1 MAPASGFPRDA
12 GPGALVQAWID
23 QAMERTPYENPT
35 AETFH
40 ASRVS
45 GAVVWIAAMLGLAV
59 ALSGVPGLLKTLLL
73 MSWLAVEPAMHLE
86 SPWEAVL
93 ELVFSV
99 TAIAAGAALAGRYR
113 VALYLLGLL
122 AGMIAWL
129 LLRKDTGAAED
140 WPWLALYAAACIAC
154 GWMRWR
160 GHLRPIR
167 APSPMGDPTAAD

>member
-1 MAPASGFPRDA
+1 
-12 GPGALVQAWID
+12 
-23 QAMERTPYENPT
+23 MERTPYENPT

-113 VALYLLGLL
+113 VAPYLLGLL

-140 WPWLALYAAACIAC
+140 WPWLVLYAAACIAC

>member
-1 MAPASGFPRDA
+1 FSGSVIIHFLFFFQAEDGIRDFHVT
-12 GPGALVQAWID
+12 GVQTCALPIL
-23 QAMERTPYENPT
+23 TPYENPT

-86 SPWEAVL
+86 SSWEAVL

-113 VALYLLGLL
+113 VAPYLLGLL
-122 AGMIAWL
+122 AG
-129 LLRKDTGAAED
+129 
-140 WPWLALYAAACIAC
+140 
-154 GWMRWR
+154 
-160 GHLRPIR
+160 
-167 APSPMGDPTAAD
+167 